1 MITLNYNEEN
11 DSCRYNL
18 DYSSVDFVIVRR
30 DIDLGW
36 AQSNHSNLL
45 KPRRGHGQLSVSG

>member
-1 MITLNYNEEN
+1 MITLNYKEEN

-36 AQSNHSNLL
+36 AQSNHNNLYN
-45 KPRRGHGQLSVSG
+45 PREGTDSSV